1 MKRILLLLSLV
12 VAMSVQAFA
21 DEATLTYSEQGY
33 SNAQE
38 VTSTDIKNA
47 AGDVVAT
54 VVLDKGG
61 NTNAPKYYNTGTGV
75 RLYGTSTLTVNM
87 ATGLTM
93 TKAVFTTAGGSNAF
107 KNDASVNVGTWDS
120 SNETW
125 TSATGVTSFTL
136 TNGTATSGHA
146 RIQKI
151 VITYAAEGGPT
162 LLPNDL
168 SFDEEMYVD
177 YLNAT
182 EVIEVA
188 LNNPNELPVVYSSS
202 KEEVAIVDANGALT
216 VLAAGTTEIKA
227 TFAGN
232 DEYEAG
238 TVSYTLK
245 VVDASLA
252 AAAGY
257 VMLTDINDLV
267 DGMECLIVNTE
278 AKKAMKN
285 AQRTKA
291 DGTKLDNM
299 DVVDVTITDGMITTL
314 PEGTALVKIESVEN
328 GYTFQVT
335 NSEGAAYLSSVSNSS
350 NYLNLSSEA
359 DVATFTVS
367 TDGTAKVKFS
377 KYSRGTLQYNP
388 NNGSSLFACYG
399 SASQKPVQIY
409 IPVAGGE
416 VPTVSQPDVVV
427 TINGEVQT
435 GSEIKLIDGA
445 VATVE
450 LSHADGHRI
459 YHRFVAANADE
470 SVVEAPIAAN
480 WTRYN
485 EPIEVSADGT
495 FGHYAEHQ
503 GIKSEAGT
511 LSFARVQTGVENI
524 VVDGGEARYYD
535 LNGRVVENPAAGVY
549 IRVVGGKASKAII
562 R

>member
-38 VTSTDIKNA
+38 VTSTGIKNA
-47 AGDVVAT
+47 DGDVVAT

-87 ATGLTM
+87 AEGLTM

-151 VITYAAEGGPT
+151 VITYEGGSS
-162 LLPNDL
+162 LLPNEL
-168 SFDEEMYVD
+168 SFDDEVYVD

-182 EVIEVA
+182 EAIEVA
-188 LNNPNELPVVYSSS
+188 LNNPNELPVEYSSS
-202 KEEVAIVDANGALT
+202 KEEVATVDANGALT
-216 VLAAGTTEIKA
+216 VLTAGTTEIKA
-227 TFAGN
+227 AFAG
-232 DEYEAG
+232 DDTYKAG
-238 TVSYTLK
+238 AVSYTLK
-245 VVDASLA
+245 VVDASVA

-291 DGTKLDNM
+291 DGSKLDNM

-335 NSEGAAYLSSVSNSS
+335 NSVGAAYLSSVSDDK
-350 NYLNLSSEA
+350 NYLNLSETS
-359 DVATFTVS
+359 DVATLTVS
-367 TDGTAKVKFS
+367 ADGTANVKFS
-377 KYSRGTLQYNP
+377 KFKRNVLQYNP
-388 NNGSSLFACYG
+388 NNGSPLFACYG
-399 SASQKPVQIY
+399 SASQKSVQIY

-450 LSHADGHRI
+450 LSHADGYRM